1 MVPNA
6 RSVTTDACVPI
17 SKLPE
22 MLLRSRE
29 DIDEAGI
36 CGKSFF
42 RLFKFLMIH
51 RKSEKKMSSFIP
63 TNALTILLAVSA
75 SLVPSASV
83 SRHLRPVSKDSFM
96 LLSSFLNP
104 FLFKMPDSNSLLA
117 LIILG

>member
-36 CGKSFF
+36 CGKSFY
-42 RLFKFLMIH
+42 
-51 RKSEKKMSSFIP
+51 SFIQSSNDSQEVGKENELFYSDQCFND
-63 TNALTILLAVSA
+63 TFGSICFFGTIGFCLETFETCFQRFFNATQLILETILVQNA
-75 SLVPSASV
+75 
-83 SRHLRPVSKDSFM
+83 
-96 LLSSFLNP
+96 
-104 FLFKMPDSNSLLA
+104 
-117 LIILG
+117 